1 MKFFSQLFHKLKNQI
16 YFQVFTISLVTY
28 LIFFG
33 KFLLPNFYFW
43 GSDATFFY
51 YPSRFYL
58 HERIFND
65 SSFPFWTE
73 KLFMG
78 FPIYADAET
87 GYLNPI
93 NILSIIVFGPDLSYK
108 ILHLLFY
115 LIGSI
120 SFYFLLRKRGVNLF
134 GYFIANTV
142 FFFSTYL
149 LNHQIHFNII
159 LTFYLFPAAIL
170 LLQKYIEEI
179 KISCLVLISIIIS
192 FGLLFGHFQS
202 LFIFCLGMVVYYLI
216 FNYQKLYSFQTLFL
230 IFSLFFLILIQTL
243 PQIIPLTEVYP
254 NSVREENINLFKG
267 SYVPIMTSF
276 AFIPYVFGDNQN
288 YFGDRVKADFSYT
301 EIYIYFGIST
311 FLLFAFTLI
320 FKKTDKDTILA
331 YSFLWLFLIFS
342 IIKYNNIFSEETPV
356 ISLFRYWERIIILSI
371 FGISILIG
379 KFVGGNYELNFKNLH
394 RRILYLIFPIIYIS
408 YFQSQASSNLEVVRN
423 VERILSIRNF
433 INYEYFTQFITI
445 FLTSLVILILIILSI
460 KVNFLKRNLK
470 YLVLIYGIIIFC
482 DLYYFSIDVID
493 FRLQN
498 ISEYKQRK
506 FKYENKNQRSIFQ
519 NHKIKSLEYLYLNS
533 WSLFGDSQFVE
544 SNYKDYLAKNGLTD
558 IYGRVGAVENIEI
571 LEKFGITRVFKI
583 ENGKEIYQD
592 LKFKGI
598 DLIQNDIEKFQYI
611 VKKPGNVIFE
621 VSLPIETAIF
631 TRIKYTPNWQIK
643 INGQE
648 VNYESDEIFL
658 KFKAPAGEN
667 TVEIRYIPKPFYL
680 GLQISGLLLLF
691 YIGLIYFLKQKNP

>member
-1 MKFFSQLFHKLKNQI
+1 MKVFKSLNKI
-16 YFQVFTISLVTY
+16 YWALIISTATY
-28 LIFFG
+28 LIFIG
-33 KFLLPNFYFW
+33 KFLLPNYYFW

-78 FPIYADAET
+78 FPIYVDAET

-93 NILSIIVFGPDLSYK
+93 NILSIILFGPDLSYK

-115 LIGSI
+115 LVGSI
-120 SFYFLLRKRGVNLF
+120 SFYYLLRKKGVNLF
-134 GYFIANTV
+134 GYLIANTI

-159 LTFYLFPAAIL
+159 LTFYLFPTAIL

-179 KISCLVLISIIIS
+179 KIRYLVLISIIIS

-202 LFIFCLGMVVYYLI
+202 VFIFCLGMVIYYLI

-230 IFSLFFLILIQTL
+230 IFSLFFLILIQTS
-243 PQIIPLTEVYP
+243 PQIIPLTEIYP
-254 NSVREENINLFKG
+254 NSVRDESINLFKG

-276 AFIPYVFGDNQN
+276 AFIPYVFGDSQN
-288 YFGDRVKADFSYT
+288 YFGDKVKEDFSYT

-311 FLLFAFTLI
+311 FLLFAFILI
-320 FKKTDKDTILA
+320 LKKTDKDTLLS

-342 IIKYNNIFSEETPV
+342 IIKYNNFFSEDTPL
-356 ISLFRYWERIIILSI
+356 ISLFRYWERIVILPV

-379 KFVGGNYELNFKNLH
+379 KFVGGNYELNIKNIKK
-394 RRILYLIFPIIYIS
+394 RIFFLLSPIVYIAF
-408 YFQSQASSNLEVVRN
+408 FQTQASGNIEVVNN
-423 VERILSIRNF
+423 VKKFLSLPNF
-433 INYEYFTQFITI
+433 LNYQYFTQFIII
-445 FLTSLVILILIILSI
+445 FSISLLLLFSTILSL
-460 KVNFLKRNLK
+460 KFNFFKKNLK
-470 YLVLIYGIIIFC
+470 NIVVIYGLIIFC
-482 DLYYFSIDVID
+482 DLYYFSLDVVR

-498 ISEYKQRK
+498 ISEYKQRN
-506 FKYENKNQRSIFQ
+506 FNYENNSQRSIFQ
-519 NHKIKSLEYLYLNS
+519 NHKIKSLEYLYINS

-544 SNYKDYLAKNGLTD
+544 SNYKDYLAKNGFTD
-558 IYGRVGAVENIEI
+558 IYGRVGAIENIEN

-621 VSLPIETAIF
+621 VSLPIETTIF
-631 TRIKYTPNWQIK
+631 TRIKYTPNWEVK

-648 VNYESDEIFL
+648 VKYESNEIFL

-667 TVEIRYIPKPFYL
+667 VVEIKYIPKPFYL
-680 GLQISGLLLLF
+680 GLQISGLLLLL
-691 YIGLIYFLKQKNP
+691 YIVFLALLRKYKYF